1 MVVLKL
7 DWVLESPGGAF
18 ASIDSSLHP
27 HLLVRI
33 SECGAQAS
41 VMVFRM
47 PQSGQMQKSWSWPIC
62 KVVSNRSKVH
72 DTRLSHEG
80 DANSATEEAPAEHY
94 QGEEKADISG
104 AVAAW
109 T

>member
-18 ASIDSSLHP
+18 GYTEFNPHP

-33 SECGAQAS
+33 SECGAEAS
-41 VMVFRM
+41 IMVFRM

-62 KVVSNRSKVH
+62 KVASNRSKVR
-72 DTRLSHEG
+72 DTSLSHEG

-104 AVAAW
+104 AVAAR